1 MPTLVVGFSQGG
13 RIWIF
18 FGIAPEYRKAVMGTR
33 GTVARPSL
41 YNTSMSFYGFV
52 MLADA

>member
-1 MPTLVVGFSQGG
+1 MPTLVVGFSPGG

-18 FGIAPEYRKAVMGTR
+18 FGIAPEYRNAVM
-33 GTVARPSL
+33 VVVDVEPSVDYTAL
-41 YNTSMSFYGFV
+41 SSYAFV

>member
-1 MPTLVVGFSQGG
+1 MPTLVVGLMPGG

-33 GTVARPSL
+33 GSVARPSL
-41 YNTSMSFYGFV
+41 CNRSMSFYGFV
-52 MLADA
+52 MLDA